1 MHREPHG
8 IGEGLI
14 MGGKSLLMV
23 SIRLKLFKLF
33 LHFVLTIFTISLDTQ
48 AFTCNLVFD
57 FNSLQGLFFGVSGVV
72 VKPVEGME
80 EMSTHPNTI

>member
-23 SIRLKLFKLF
+23 SVRLKLFKI
-33 LHFVLTIFTISLDTQ
+33 IFTRCVNNIH
-48 AFTCNLVFD
+48 N
-57 FNSLQGLFFGVSGVV
+57 
-72 VKPVEGME
+72 KP
-80 EMSTHPNTI
+80 